1 MTINI
6 SRRRAIQGAA
16 VAVLSASPIRF
27 VMAGGMT
34 GGALEVTQIAN
45 NVELVM
51 QYAKQIEQYATQ
63 LQQWRDQLTQAM
75 NIPNQIWSAIQQDI
89 MGVVNVVKQG
99 QALAFSLGNI
109 GEVFK
114 TKFKGYQPT
123 TNFPAEYK
131 QWSETLRDTIK
142 GTLEAANLQSE
153 QFATE
158 EGVLQQLR
166 SMSQSNQGRLQAL
179 QTGNQISVELVAQ
192 MQKLRALS
200 LAQMQAQNAYMAK
213 ETQEKDSQKAAF
225 EAMMP
230 KTKLEGSRTYKSF

>member
-1 MTINI
+1 MTIKI
-6 SRRRAIQGAA
+6 SRRRALAGAA
-16 VAVLSASPIRF
+16 VAALSASPVRF
-27 VMAGGMT
+27 AFAGGMT

-45 NVELVM
+45 NIELVA

-75 NIPNQIWSAIQQDI
+75 NIPNQIWSSIQQDI

-109 GEVFK
+109 GEIFE
-114 TKFKGYQPT
+114 TKFKGYKPT

-131 QWSETLRDTIK
+131 RWSETLRDTIK

-166 SMSQSNQGRLQAL
+166 TMSQSNQGRLQAL
-179 QTGNQISVELVAQ
+179 QTGNQIAVEMVAQ

-200 LAQMQAQNAYMAK
+200 LAQMQAQNAFMAK
-213 ETQEKDSQKAAF
+213 ETQERDSENAGI
-225 EAMMP
+225 EALIP
-230 KTKLEGSRTYKSF
+230 TRKLEETHTHEKY

>member
-123 TNFPAEYK
+123 TKPCATLSKAHWKPQICNRNSSPRKKACFSNCAPCRRATKGGCRRCRLATRFPSS
-131 QWSETLRDTIK
+131 W
-142 GTLEAANLQSE
+142 
-153 QFATE
+153 
-158 EGVLQQLR
+158 
-166 SMSQSNQGRLQAL
+166 
-179 QTGNQISVELVAQ
+179 
-192 MQKLRALS
+192 
-200 LAQMQAQNAYMAK
+200 
-213 ETQEKDSQKAAF
+213 
-225 EAMMP
+225 
-230 KTKLEGSRTYKSF
+230 